1 MIQPH
6 KVLSTLLGAAGAA
19 ARAASCLLLAT
30 VLAIAAGAQTKD
42 GILREYL
49 AAIESC
55 DIPTKIEECD
65 FILDSCDSASL
76 APTALKVFCHFRDSK
91 LMGDENVAVHV
102 AEKWILPFCGERAD
116 SFLKVEQSDSVSVRD
131 IINYVD
137 FNRESLLGMKA
148 PLLPEAGLDSF
159 SSEKPTVLWFF
170 DTECAKCRLE
180 SVKIKD
186 FFSRHDDCTFVSFY
200 IGEDS
205 QTWKNFITEHFA
217 GISGAVHLMDAE
229 EKSGFRRKYSVNGTP
244 RMFLIDTDGLI
255 AGRML
260 DTESLENLLEERDRQ
275 KKAAVSELFYQLVSL
290 RGEDAKASL
299 EYVIDKYILCENSV
313 FNTAEDSL
321 MVVGFAQ
328 IQKDLLSKARPGT
341 KIVPLKVKGSLNG
354 GSAKVYRLDN
364 LGSAR
369 GRRKVARREG
379 MSRKAWK
386 KECGKTVIV
395 FHTKG
400 CGQCKAELE
409 AAQEKNLNVLDI
421 DVDDIQ
427 AQYPSV
433 FEAII
438 DSFDLTAL
446 PFLVETD
453 KNGIILRRYITLK

>member
-1 MIQPH
+1 MRQEY
-6 KVLSTLLGAAGAA
+6 KVLRKLRGLIGAATKAV
-19 ARAASCLLLAT
+19 SCL
-30 VLAIAAGAQTKD
+30 VLAAGLAVTSGAQTKD

-49 AAIESC
+49 ATIENC

-76 APTALKVFCHFRDSK
+76 APTALKVFNHFRDSK

-102 AEKWILPFCGERAD
+102 AEKWILPFCVEGAD
-116 SFLKVEQSDSVSVRD
+116 SLLPAEQTDSVSISD
-131 IINYVD
+131 IRNYVD

-159 SSEKPTVLWFF
+159 NSETPTVLWFF

-186 FFSRHDDCTFVSFY
+186 FFSRHDDCAFVSFY
-200 IGEDS
+200 IGDDRAK
-205 QTWKNFITEHFA
+205 WKEFITEHFS
-217 GISGAVHLMDAE
+217 GIEGAVHLMDE
-229 EKSGFRRKYSVNGTP
+229 GEHSGFRRKYSVSATP
-244 RMFLIDTDGLI
+244 RMFLIDTDGVI

-260 DTESLENLLEERDRQ
+260 DTQSLENLLEERTRQ
-275 KKAAVSELFYQLVSL
+275 KKAAVSELFYQLVPL
-290 RGEDAKASL
+290 RGEDAKTSL

-328 IQKDLLSKARPGT
+328 IQKDLLSKSRPGT

-354 GSAKVYRLDN
+354 GPLKEYRLDR
-364 LGSAR
+364 LGSAS
-369 GRRKVARREG
+369 GRRKVARGEG

-400 CGQCKAELE
+400 CGQCKEELE
-409 AAQEKNLNVLDI
+409 AAKNKNLNVLDI

-453 KNGIILRRYITLK
+453 KSGTITHRYLSLL

>member
-1 MIQPH
+1 MKQAFIH
-6 KVLSTLLGAAGAA
+6 LLHLHGFIKG
-19 ARAASCLLLAT
+19 ASCLLLAMGLS
-30 VLAIAAGAQTKD
+30 VAAGAQTKD
-42 GILREYL
+42 EILKEYL
-49 AAIESC
+49 SAIESC

-76 APTALKVFCHFRDSK
+76 TPTALKVFNHFRDSK

-102 AEKWILPFCGERAD
+102 ADGWILPFFGEVAD
-116 SFLKVEQSDSVSVRD
+116 SLLSADQTDSVKVSD
-131 IINYVD
+131 IRNYVE

-148 PLLPEAGLDSF
+148 PLLPEVGLDSF

-186 FFSRHDDCTFVSFY
+186 FFSRHDDCAFVSFY
-200 IGEDS
+200 IGDDRAK
-205 QTWKNFITEHFA
+205 WKEFITEHFS
-217 GISGAVHLMDAE
+217 GIEGAVHLMDGE
-229 EKSGFRRKYSVNGTP
+229 GRSDFRRKYSVSATP

-260 DTESLENLLEERDRQ
+260 DTQSLENLLEERTRQ
-275 KKAAVSELFYQLVSL
+275 KKAAVSELFYQLVPL

-321 MVVGFAQ
+321 MIVGFAQ

-354 GSAKVYRLDN
+354 GPVKEYRLDR
-364 LGSAR
+364 LGSSS
-369 GRRKVARREG
+369 GRRKAARDEG

-395 FHTKG
+395 FHTRG
-400 CGQCKAELE
+400 CAQCKAELE
-409 AAQEKNLNVLDI
+409 AAENRNLNVFDI
-421 DVDDIQ
+421 DIDDIQ
-427 AQYPSV
+427 AQYPSM
-433 FEAII
+433 FESII
-438 DSFDLTAL
+438 ESFDLTAL
-446 PFLVETD
+446 PLLVETD
-453 KNGIILRRYITLK
+453 KRGTIIRRYFSLK